1 MSTWNLTVTTKRTSF
16 RFGGPD
22 GNRIS
27 ISGRGTLEFDE
38 SELRSKKASADD
50 IASLLAT
57 TEHPITWELRDN
69 VEWVES
75 VLTDYVAF
83 GHTRAAKIRGLL
95 EGLKDR
101 LAGLVVLDDSA
112 CLYVIAP
119 WPEFEKLY
127 ELFVSQMGSNNP
139 SPVRISFR
147 GDFNVG
153 LTQIDDH
160 RPTASQLKAG
170 APLLS
175 LWVEANWCE
184 E

>member
-95 EGLKDR
+95 EGVNTPPPKGGGFGLR
-101 LAGLVVLDDSA
+101 LEAGLIGHTADYTTVKS
-112 CLYVIAP
+112 
-119 WPEFEKLY
+119 
-127 ELFVSQMGSNNP
+127 SSGSGGFWFLMYSCHTSSVTFP
-139 SPVRISFR
+139 LVA
-147 GDFNVG
+147 
-153 LTQIDDH
+153 TQ
-160 RPTASQLKAG
+160 
-170 APLLS
+170 
-175 LWVEANWCE
+175 
-184 E
+184 